1 MSAAARVINMP
12 RREADP
18 PIEPKRKPN
27 APEPRR
33 LKPTSTFTFAAT
45 DDLFR
50 DLLRYAADQRKATGE
65 PYSFQAACASLMLD
79 KDAEDVREPIDY
91 QRIWGWT
98 RSQYRKRIEEVER
111 TVEDWRTM
119 YGRSKTAD
127 RENHTKA
134 TEKPHESHKQ
144 PETVQESQGKSHEKA
159 TPKPHE
165 NPLTNPA
172 LQQEGVKQVGET
184 RATAPPQTPPPKP
197 IDPWNP
203 HHAPPD
209 LDAVIGHGAK
219 IGVSAADAEEFYHHY
234 TAAGWRAG
242 NGNAIAHWGSKLKSW
257 SLDTKRKTGSGNG
270 KRDAA
275 SAGKPQSSF
284 ERRMSGDVIERARE
298 SRARLFGLDKPDDG
312 NGGLD
317 PAKRLPG

>member
-1 MSAAARVINMP
+1 MSAHAKVIPM
-12 RREADP
+12 
-18 PIEPKRKPN
+18 
-27 APEPRR
+27 PEPTYRESITRQGNWTAVPMPILKHAIDAWFENHPDDRAPDWIAEAECIYWFDLGSIKPVGYYQKRWKWGRR
-33 LKPTSTFTFAAT
+33 QTYEFLKKRGLVRAAKETIGKRNGNETETEIPTSPQIPAAEETIENQLGT
-45 DDLFR
+45 D
-50 DLLRYAADQRKATGE
+50 
-65 PYSFQAACASLMLD
+65 
-79 KDAEDVREPIDY
+79 REPVLPD
-91 QRIWGWT
+91 
-98 RSQYRKRIEEVER
+98 SQK
-111 TVEDWRTM
+111 
-119 YGRSKTAD
+119 
-127 RENHTKA
+127 
-134 TEKPHESHKQ
+134 
-144 PETVQESQGKSHEKA
+144 
-159 TPKPHE
+159 
-165 NPLTNPA
+165 
-172 LQQEGVKQVGET
+172 EGVKHVGET

-219 IGVSAADAEEFYHHY
+219 IGVSATDAEEFYHHY

-275 SAGKPQSSF
+275 STGKPQSSF